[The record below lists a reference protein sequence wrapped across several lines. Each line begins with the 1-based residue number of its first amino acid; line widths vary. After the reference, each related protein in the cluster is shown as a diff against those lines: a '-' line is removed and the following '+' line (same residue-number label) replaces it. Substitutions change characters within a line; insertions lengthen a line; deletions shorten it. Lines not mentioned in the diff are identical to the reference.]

1 MRKKMSNKKE
11 LLLSGFHSILDATN
25 LGSTLYPIMSLC
37 PYNYHG
43 YDVTTKSCPVCGQG
57 KLYQMDRLKE
67 DRVACAGWVHPEYG
81 PLSCE
86 TYAGLLL

>member
-1 MRKKMSNKKE
+1 MQEDFKKTNRNEKKMSNKKE
-11 LLLSGFHSILDATN
+11 LLLNDFHSILDATN
-25 LGSTLYPIMSLC
+25 LDSTPYPIMSLC

-67 DRVACAGWVHPEYG
+67 DRVACAGWAA
-81 PLSCE
+81 C
-86 TYAGLLL
+86 GLDA